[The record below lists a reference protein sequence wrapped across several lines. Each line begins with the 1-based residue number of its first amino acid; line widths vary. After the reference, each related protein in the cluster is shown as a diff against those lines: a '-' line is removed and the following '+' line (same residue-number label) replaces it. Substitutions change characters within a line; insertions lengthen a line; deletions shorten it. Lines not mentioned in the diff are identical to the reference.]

1 MLKKLL
7 KYDLKAIGNSLF
19 PIYGITIALA
29 VLARI
34 FIEIKDI
41 SAVFR
46 MPMGLVTGLSILLT
60 MALPF
65 VTYIVGIDRFNKQT
79 AKDEGY
85 LTHTLPVKKST
96 IIGSKLISQTLF
108 EILAMIVVF
117 VSICILGNISFQD
130 IKDLIDAIFE
140 IFAEYKVLTPILFML
155 IALAGYEVVTLLV
168 YTAISF
174 GQRHTTNKGKF
185 AVLYGIIL
193 YVAQQ
198 CITALVFAPL
208 LRDESFIL
216 ELEKTLPSATVL
228 NISLGISLGV
238 LIITAAAYFIITTV
252 NFDKKLNL
260 E

>member
-19 PIYGITIALA
+19 PLYGITIALA

-34 FIEIKDI
+34 FIEIEHL

-65 VTYIVGIDRFNKQT
+65 VTYIIGIDRFNKQT

-117 VSICILGNISFQD
+117 IAVCVLGDISIND
-130 IKDLIDAIFE
+130 IKDLIEMIFD
-140 IFAEYKVLTPILFML
+140 IFAEYKVLTPLLFML
-155 IALAGYEVVTLLV
+155 ISLAGYEVVTLLV

-198 CITALVFAPL
+198 CITALVFTPL
-208 LRDESFIL
+208 LSDESFIS

>member
-34 FIEIKDI
+34 FIEIENI

-46 MPMGLVTGLSILLT
+46 MPTGLVAGLSILLT
-60 MALPF
+60 IALPF
-65 VTYIVGIDRFNKQT
+65 VTFIVGIDRFNKQT

-96 IIGSKLISQTLF
+96 IIGSKLITQTLF
-108 EILAMIVVF
+108 EVLAMIVVF
-117 VSICILGNISFQD
+117 VSICILGNISFKD

-155 IALAGYEVVTLLV
+155 IALAGYAVTTLLV

-185 AVLYGIIL
+185 AILYGVIL

-198 CITALVFAPL
+198 CITALVFTPL
-208 LRDESFIL
+208 LRDESFIS

-238 LIITAAAYFIITTV
+238 IVVTAICYFIITTK
-252 NFDKKLNL
+252 NFEKKLNL

>member
-34 FIEIKDI
+34 FIEIENI

-46 MPMGLVTGLSILLT
+46 MPTGLVAGLSILLT
-60 MALPF
+60 IALPF
-65 VTYIVGIDRFNKQT
+65 VTFIVGIDRFNKQT

-96 IIGSKLISQTLF
+96 IIGSKLITQTLF
-108 EILAMIVVF
+108 EVLAMIVVF

-155 IALAGYEVVTLLV
+155 IALAGYAVTTLLV

-185 AVLYGIIL
+185 AILYGVIL

-198 CITALVFAPL
+198 CITALVFTPL
-208 LRDESFIL
+208 LRDESFIS

-238 LIITAAAYFIITTV
+238 IVVTAICYFIITTK
-252 NFDKKLNL
+252 NFEKKLNL

>member
-34 FIEIKDI
+34 FIEIENI

-46 MPMGLVTGLSILLT
+46 MPTGLVTGLSILLT

-65 VTYIVGIDRFNKQT
+65 VTFIIGIDRFNKQT

-96 IIGSKLISQTLF
+96 IISSKLIAQTLF

-117 VSICILGNISFQD
+117 ISICIIGNISFHE
-130 IKDLIDAIFE
+130 IKNLIETIFE
-140 IFAEYKVLTPILFML
+140 IFAEYKVLTPALFML
-155 IALAGYEVVTLLV
+155 IALAGYEVITLLV

-174 GQRHTTNKGKF
+174 GQRHATNKGKF
-185 AVLYGIIL
+185 AVLYRVIL

-198 CITALVFAPL
+198 CITALVFTPL
-208 LRDESFIL
+208 LRDESFIA

-238 LIITAAAYFIITTV
+238 LIITAVCYFIITTV